1 MITSPSAL
9 IIEDDE
15 SLATIFAEALN
26 TVDFKTE
33 IIRDG
38 GLAMTRLATT
48 EPDVVIL
55 DLHLPNVSGKDILHH
70 IQTDQRLRATR
81 VMIVTADAALVDSL
95 QDEADLALLKPVSF
109 HQLRDLAA
117 RLRPPD
123 TLDLK

>member
-1 MITSPSAL
+1 MTVSPSAL

-26 TVDFKTE
+26 TIDFKTE

-38 GLAMTRLATT
+38 GLAMTRLAAIK
-48 EPDVVIL
+48 PDVVIL

-70 IQTDQRLRATR
+70 IQTDTRLQATR
-81 VMIVTADAALVDSL
+81 VMIVTADAALADSL

-123 TLDLK
+123 TLELE

>member
-1 MITSPSAL
+1 MTTSPSAL

-26 TVDFKTE
+26 TIDFKTE

-38 GLAMTRLATT
+38 GLAITRLTTT

-70 IQTDQRLRATR
+70 IQTDHRLQATR

-117 RLRPPD
+117 RLCPPD
-123 TLDLK
+123 ALDLG